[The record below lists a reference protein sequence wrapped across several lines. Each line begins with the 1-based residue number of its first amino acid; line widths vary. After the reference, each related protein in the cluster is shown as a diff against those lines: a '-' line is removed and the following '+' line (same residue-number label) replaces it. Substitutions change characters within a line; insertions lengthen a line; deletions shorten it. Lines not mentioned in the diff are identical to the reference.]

1 MDTVSGTSGSPSSI
15 LKIETDEHDGAYVVR
30 LSGEVDLQTITLL
43 NAALDGRIHNSR
55 NVVLDC
61 RHLTYMDSLGLK
73 LLADLQEKGRRF
85 VLVAPTPTIQ
95 KILRITALDTLLP
108 VAASVEDALNRL
120 AEEG

>member
-1 MDTVSGTSGSPSSI
+1 
-15 LKIETDEHDGAYVVR
+15 VVR

-43 NAALDGRIHNSR
+43 HAALDGRIHNGR

-73 LLADLQEKGRRF
+73 LLVDLHEKGRRF

-108 VAASVEDALNRL
+108 VATSVEGALNRL